1 RSEMTDGAK
10 LRVPSVAN
18 IFLQHSPL
26 HVRYWHKADILT
38 ASINVRFRGAKRTLT
53 TPGATGTI
61 YSLGFRERRPGS
73 FAKGPLKISFL
84 KKLENPAVRAVAKY

>member
-1 RSEMTDGAK
+1 VRAADFGEAAAEA
-10 LRVPSVAN
+10 V
-18 IFLQHSPL
+18 FLFAITRL
-26 HVRYWHKADILT
+26 ADVCFWHKADVLT